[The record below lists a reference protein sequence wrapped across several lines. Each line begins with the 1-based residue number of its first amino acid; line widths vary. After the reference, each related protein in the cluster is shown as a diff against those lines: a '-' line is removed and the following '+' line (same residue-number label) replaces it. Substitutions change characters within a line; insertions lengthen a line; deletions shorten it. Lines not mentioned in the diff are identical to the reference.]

1 MIRKSKNS
9 LLGIFILALVW
20 GCSESSLIGD
30 EFFGDENFQ
39 VSYVDSVSLQMYTVK
54 FDSLPTS
61 GTGRLM
67 VGRGSYDYVGDIT
80 AESYFLLLPASD
92 YSIYDLE
99 DRELFDSVT
108 LVLTPDGYTYGLD
121 EDVYRWM
128 VVERLSADLAYRS
141 DGQLYNISEQK
152 ATLGDLFELG
162 RKRVRLWQDR
172 LEEIEITLNADF
184 GESLFEKIREKDEI
198 YYSDSEFQQY
208 LNGLRVRFDSTE
220 LSPFL
225 GFDTEG
231 VSMRLYY
238 SNPDELPITQ
248 KYFEFSIDGA
258 PHYTRL
264 EQTNV
269 DEAFAALKT
278 LEDEVSSDETGH
290 VGLVVGGLGYAIRVD
305 FPSIR
310 NLLLEGDDYLIAS
323 AELRLYPTAKNSEDM
338 PFPERL
344 KAFYV
349 NDYNVTVTEDLTYA
363 TLHNDDEFGRD
374 TYYTLDVSTL
384 VENLLEPL
392 VINQYAILI
401 TMDDD
406 YLNTSINS
414 LALGDASLQSELI
427 LYTISTK

>member
-1 MIRKSKNS
+1 MIKRSKNRLS
-9 LLGIFILALVW
+9 GVLMLALLC
-20 GCSESSLIGD
+20 GCSETSLIGD
-30 EFFGDENFQ
+30 EFFGEENFQ
-39 VSYVDSVSLQMYTVK
+39 VSYVDSVGLQMYTVK

-67 VGRGSYDYVGDIT
+67 VGRGSYDYVGDVT
-80 AESYFLLLPASD
+80 AETYFLLLPASD

-99 DRELFDSVT
+99 DQELFDSVT
-108 LVLTPDGYTYGLD
+108 LILSPDGYTYGLD
-121 EDVYRWM
+121 EDVYRSM

-141 DGQLYNISEQK
+141 DGQLYNVSEQK
-152 ATLGDLFELG
+152 ATVGDLFELG
-162 RKRVRLWQDR
+162 RKQVRLSLDR
-172 LEEIEITLNADF
+172 LEEIEITLNTDF
-184 GESLFEKIREKDEI
+184 GETLFEKIREKDEI

-208 LNGLRVRFDSTE
+208 LNGFRVRFDSTE
-220 LSPFL
+220 LAPFL
-225 GFDTEG
+225 GFETDG
-231 VSMRLYY
+231 IRMRLYY
-238 SNPDELPITQ
+238 SNPHELPITQ

-258 PHYTRL
+258 PHYMRIG
-264 EQTNV
+264 QTNV
-269 DEAFAALKT
+269 DPAFADLKT
-278 LEDEVSSDETGH
+278 LEDEVSSNETGH
-290 VGLVVGGLGYAIRVD
+290 VGTVVGGLGYAIRVD
-305 FPSIR
+305 FPGIR

-323 AELRLYPTAKNSEDM
+323 AELRLYPTGKNSEDQ
-338 PFPERL
+338 PFPDRL

-414 LALGDASLQSELI
+414 LVLGDASLQSELI
-427 LYTISTK
+427 IYTISTK

>member
-1 MIRKSKNS
+1 MIRRSKNS

-67 VGRGSYDYVGDIT
+67 VGRGSYDYAGDIT

-162 RKRVRLWQDR
+162 RKRVRLSQDR

-208 LNGLRVRFDSTE
+208 LNGFRVRFDSTE

-264 EQTNV
+264 EQTKV

-310 NLLLEGDDYLIAS
+310 NLLLKGDDYLIAS
-323 AELRLYPTAKNSEDM
+323 AELRLYPTAKNSEDT

>member
-1 MIRKSKNS
+1 MIRRSENS
-9 LLGIFILALVW
+9 LLGIFILVLVW

-162 RKRVRLWQDR
+162 RKRVRLSQDR

-269 DEAFAALKT
+269 DESFAALKT

-323 AELRLYPTAKNSEDM
+323 AELRLYPTAKNSEDT

-414 LALGDASLQSELI
+414 LALGDASLKSELI

>member
-1 MIRKSKNS
+1 M
-9 LLGIFILALVW
+9 GIFILTLVW

-162 RKRVRLWQDR
+162 RKRVRLSQDR

-208 LNGLRVRFDSTE
+208 LNGLRVRFDSIE

-323 AELRLYPTAKNSEDM
+323 AELRLYPTAKNSEDT

>member
-1 MIRKSKNS
+1 MIRRSKNS
-9 LLGIFILALVW
+9 LLGMFILALVW

-67 VGRGSYDYVGDIT
+67 VGKGSYDYVGDIT

-128 VVERLSADLAYRS
+128 VVERLSADLAYLS

-162 RKRVRLWQDR
+162 RKRVRLSQDR

-278 LEDEVSSDETGH
+278 LEDEVSSDETGR

-323 AELRLYPTAKNSEDM
+323 AELRLYPTAKNSEDT

>member
-9 LLGIFILALVW
+9 LLRIFILALVW

-92 YSIYDLE
+92 YFIYDLE

-162 RKRVRLWQDR
+162 RKRVRLSQDR

-323 AELRLYPTAKNSEDM
+323 AELRLYPTAKNSEDT